1 MIVARLRPA
10 LLEVPPFHP
19 AVPWLSEQIAAEHHP
34 DGTIG
39 PGSMARALMQPYGSD
54 RADEAARSLVAA
66 RVGGRYWAPAE
77 PQVLAA
83 AGFGLAVVVA
93 TADETESRAMLAAA
107 FERASAARTLLLI
120 PASGSPALRRHAL
133 RAGCLIADS
142 ALDPW
147 AVLDAASE
155 LHVAST
161 DPIGI
166 LALLAGLTLHCHRPT
181 WFSGRRHPDRLAASC
196 LLDGAQYTNPFTGL
210 RCSVH
215 EAIDLAVEWRRVC
228 VANRGIAVTI
238 GMQFWKRRRMS
249 QFLHDGAR
257 APRPARSPAAAIA
270 AARESG
276 AAIAAWASR
285 IPPGLA
291 AQAQTAGVKIVRVE
305 DGFLRSVGLG
315 SDFLPPCSI
324 VLDHSGLYYDSHQP
338 SDLEDLLATTEFGP
352 ALLARAAAVIGRVT
366 QAGLTKYNVGK
377 SALPPLPTDRPLIL
391 VVGQV
396 ADDLSVQLGAAAVT
410 GNADLL
416 HRVRAA
422 NPAAF
427 ILYRPHPDVDA
438 GHRAG
443 AIADT
448 DTLRLADSVARGIPM
463 AALIGAVDEIHTMT
477 SLAGFEALLRGR
489 RVTVWGRPF
498 YAGWGLTTDMAPIP
512 RRTRRLLLDELA
524 AGVLL
529 LYPRYLDPVTALPCP
544 AEVLIDRLA
553 TPQIWHASPLVR
565 LRRLQGRVIARLQTT
580 RLRTP

>member
-1 MIVARLRPA
+1 M
-10 LLEVPPFHP
+10 
-19 AVPWLSEQIAAEHHP
+19 
-34 DGTIG
+34 
-39 PGSMARALMQPYGSD
+39 
-54 RADEAARSLVAA
+54 
-66 RVGGRYWAPAE
+66 
-77 PQVLAA
+77 
-83 AGFGLAVVVA
+83 
-93 TADETESRAMLAAA
+93 
-107 FERASAARTLLLI
+107 
-120 PASGSPALRRHAL
+120 
-133 RAGCLIADS
+133 
-142 ALDPW
+142 
-147 AVLDAASE
+147 LDAASE
-155 LHVAST
+155 LHVASA
-161 DPIGI
+161 DPIVI

-228 VANRGIAVTI
+228 AANRGIAVTV

-270 AARESG
+270 AAQASTEASTEASG
-276 AAIAAWASR
+276 GAIAAWASR
-285 IPPGLA
+285 LPPGLA
-291 AQAQTAGVKIVRVE
+291 AQAETAGIKIVRVE

-352 ALLARAAAVIGRVT
+352 ALLARAAAIIGRVT

-438 GHRAG
+438 GHRPG

-448 DTLRLADSVARGIPM
+448 DTLRLADSIARGIPM